1 VRPVGERTFVE
12 QLGREVDGWVAD
24 GLITAE
30 QAAAVRARYRGAAV
44 TARAEPRGRA
54 ASALAVIGAIA
65 VGFGVIGF
73 LAANWEAMSHGLRL
87 VLNTAAVG
95 GSYAAAFELRER
107 TGRLPRVGE
116 ALYLLGVLL
125 FGAALFLVGQM
136 YHVEAHD
143 PLALLLWGAA
153 AAAVA
158 LVVGSRAISWA
169 ALLILTGWVGFEAG
183 TALEGSGEDATGLAV
198 LAVFYGGALY
208 GLGTVA
214 LERVRARW
222 LTETGFASGG
232 RALGLLLAAAGLFVF
247 TFSEAADELGEAG
260 RSLDGSLQAALLVVA
275 ALALA
280 SAVVL
285 ALSAR
290 PSARYESGAFAIAV
304 AVLLVGV
311 LAGGSGDLYAVV
323 FNLLFAALAL
333 GTIYAGYL
341 NDEPWLVNF
350 GVVLVAID
358 LIARYFDVFW
368 SAVPRSAG
376 LIGAGVLVLAIAYLL
391 ERQRKQLLAR
401 MDA

>member
-1 VRPVGERTFVE
+1 MADRTFVE
-12 QLGREVDGWVAD
+12 RLGREVAGWVAD

-30 QAAAVRARYRGAAV
+30 QASAVRARYEGAGTV
-44 TARAEPRGRA
+44 DAEARGRA

-65 VGFGVIGF
+65 VGIGVIAF
-73 LAANWEAMSHGLRL
+73 LAANWEEMSHGLRL
-87 VLNTAAVG
+87 VLITAAVG
-95 GSYAAAFELRER
+95 GSYAAGFQLRER

-143 PLALLLWGAA
+143 PLALLIWAAA

-158 LVVGSRAISWA
+158 LVVGSRVISWA
-169 ALLILTGWVGFEAG
+169 ALLIFTGWIGFEAG
-183 TALEGSGEDATGLAV
+183 TALESSGEDATGLAV

-208 GLGTVA
+208 GVGTVA
-214 LERVRARW
+214 LERIRARW
-222 LTETGFASGG
+222 LTETAFAFGG
-232 RALGLLLAAAGLFVF
+232 RVLGLLLAAAGLFVF
-247 TFSEAADELGEAG
+247 TFSEGADELREAG
-260 RSLDGSLQAALLVVA
+260 RSLDGSLQVALLVVS

-280 SAVVL
+280 SAVAL
-285 ALSAR
+285 ALSTR
-290 PSARYESGAFAIAV
+290 PSARYESGAFALAV

-311 LAGGSGDLYAVV
+311 LAGGSGNLYAVV
-323 FNLLFAALAL
+323 FNVLFAAMAL

-341 NDEPWLVNF
+341 SDEPWLVNF

-358 LIARYFDVFW
+358 ITARYFDVFW
-368 SAVPRSAG
+368 SALPRSAG
-376 LIGAGVLVLAIAYLL
+376 LIGAGLLILAIAYLL
-391 ERQRKQLLAR
+391 ERQRKRLLAR